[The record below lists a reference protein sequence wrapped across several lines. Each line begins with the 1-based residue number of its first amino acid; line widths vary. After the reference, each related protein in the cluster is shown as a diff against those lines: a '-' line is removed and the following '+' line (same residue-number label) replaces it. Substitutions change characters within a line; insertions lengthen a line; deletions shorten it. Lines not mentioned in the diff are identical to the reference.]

1 MKRIVICCDGTW
13 SSADRERDGE
23 PAPTNVVRLAEAV
36 AGADS
41 LDVEQRVYYGPGV
54 GTEGSRLFRWFAGA
68 TGWGLSDNLKDAYRF
83 LVGHYQPGDELFLFG
98 YSRGAF
104 TVRSLAGMIFNAG
117 VLKSEFA
124 GRVDAAFDLYRSRSP
139 LAHPDAAEAV
149 GFRERFAWEDRT
161 PIHFIGVWDTVGAL
175 GNPLLLH
182 KSPLS
187 RRVQFH
193 DTQLGPTVRFACHA
207 LAVDEKRRHF
217 QATRW
222 QRHRDAR
229 DQQMQQ
235 RWFVGVHGD
244 VGGGSANEG
253 LSDITFEWMMRQ
265 AGRSGLAVSPVDTA
279 PDVRQGPGRSRRGL
293 FRLIPP
299 WHRPIATGDNRR
311 SGEVVDESAEMRWRD
326 DPDYRPPNLGDY
338 LRRRPDPSDR

>member
-13 SSADRERDGE
+13 SSADRERDGQ

-36 AGADS
+36 AGGDS
-41 LDVEQRVYYGPGV
+41 GGIEQRVYYGPGV
-54 GTEGSRLFRWFAGA
+54 GSDGSWLYRWFAGA

-83 LVGHYQPGDELFLFG
+83 VVEHYRPGDELFLFG

-117 VLKSEFA
+117 VLKPEFA
-124 GRVDAAFDLYRSRSP
+124 DRVDEAFELYRSRSP
-139 LAHPDAAEAV
+139 LDHPAADRALR
-149 GFRERFAWEDRT
+149 FRERLAWEDRT
-161 PIHFIGVWDTVGAL
+161 TIRFIGVWDTVGAL

-193 DTQLGPTVRFACHA
+193 DTQLGPTVRFARHA
-207 LAVDEKRRHF
+207 LAIDEKRRHF

-222 QRHRDAR
+222 QRHPDAR
-229 DQQMQQ
+229 DQDMEQ

-244 VGGGSANEG
+244 VGGGSPNDG
-253 LSDITFEWMMRQ
+253 LSDITFDWMVGQ
-265 AGRSGLAVSPVDTA
+265 ARRAGLTAAEVDSA
-279 PDVRQGPGRSRRGL
+279 PDVRQGPARSRRGL

-299 WHRPIATGDNRR
+299 WHRPIAAGGDDR
-311 SGEVVDESAEMRWRD
+311 SGEVVDESAERRWRD
-326 DPDYRPPNLGDY
+326 DADYRPPNLGDY
-338 LRRRPDPSDR
+338 LRRRGPSN